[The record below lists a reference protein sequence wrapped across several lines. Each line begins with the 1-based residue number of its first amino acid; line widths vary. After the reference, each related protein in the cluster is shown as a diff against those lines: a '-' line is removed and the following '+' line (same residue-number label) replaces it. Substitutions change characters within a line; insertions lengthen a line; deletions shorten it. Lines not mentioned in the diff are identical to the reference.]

1 LRAALRPLPQL
12 VRELASGSLTSLAL
26 VEDCLAAVRRC
37 DGELHALLCVDAEG
51 ALAAAR
57 EADARRREERTRG
70 PLDGIPYVL
79 KDNIVTRGLPTTCGS
94 RILEGFVSPYEATL
108 VTRLREAGCILL
120 GKTNLDEFGMG
131 SSTEHSAFGP
141 TRNPHD
147 LSRVAGGSSGGSCA
161 AIACGMAPLAFGSD
175 TGGSVRLPA
184 AFCGVVGLKPSY
196 GRVSRYGL
204 VAFASSLDQIGP
216 VTRTVAGTALALG
229 AVAGRDARDATTG
242 EAAVPDYA
250 AATALGVRGI
260 RVGICPDLLG
270 EGVDPAVREAV
281 AAALRVLESLGC
293 TVREVSLPHV
303 RYGIAAYYLGA
314 SAEASSNLARFDG
327 VRYGRRAETESISEL
342 YARSRRE
349 GFGDEVK
356 RRIMLG
362 TFALSAGYH
371 DAYYGRAQRARRRI
385 AGDYEKVF
393 ADVDVLVSPTSPT
406 TAFSLGERLDDP
418 LAMYLSDALTIPASL
433 AGIPA
438 LSLPCGMTAAGLPV
452 GLQLEAP
459 RFAEETLF
467 RVGAAFEEAAGGAT
481 PPALAA
487 AETT

>member
-1 LRAALRPLPQL
+1 MRAALRPLPQL
-12 VRELASGSLTSLAL
+12 ARELASGALTSVAL
-26 VEDCLAAVRRC
+26 VEDCLAAIRRC
-37 DGELHALLCVDAEG
+37 EGELHAFLCVDAEG

-57 EADARRREERTRG
+57 NADARRREERARG

-79 KDNIVTRGLPTTCGS
+79 KDNIVTRELPTTCGS
-94 RILEGFVSPYEATL
+94 RILESFISPYEATV
-108 VTRLREAGCILL
+108 VTRLREAGCVLL

-131 SSTEHSAFGP
+131 SSTEHSAYGP

-147 LSRVAGGSSGGSCA
+147 LARVAGGSSGGSCA

-196 GRVSRYGL
+196 GRISRSGL

-216 VTRTVAGTALALG
+216 VTRTVAGAALALG
-229 AVAGRDARDATTG
+229 AVAGADARDATTRDV
-242 EAAVPDYA
+242 AVPDYVA
-250 AATALGVRGI
+250 AIGLGVRGV
-260 RVGICPDLLG
+260 RVGVCPELLG
-270 EGVDPAVREAV
+270 EGVDPGVRESV
-281 AAALRVLESLGC
+281 EAALRVLESLGC
-293 TVREVSLPHV
+293 TVREVSLPHA

-314 SAEASSNLARFDG
+314 SAEASSNLARFDC
-327 VRYGRRAETESISEL
+327 VRYGRRAAAESISEL
-342 YARSRRE
+342 YAESRRE

-371 DAYYGRAQRARRRI
+371 DAYYGRAQKTRRRI
-385 AGDYEKVF
+385 AEDYENVF
-393 ADVDVLVSPTSPT
+393 AEVDVLASPTSPT
-406 TAFSLGERLDDP
+406 AAFPLGERLDDP

-438 LSLPCGMTAAGLPV
+438 LSLPCGMTAAGLPI

-459 RFAEETLF
+459 AFAEETLF
-467 RVGAAFEEAAGGAT
+467 RVGVAYEEVGGGGIPPVLAGAEAT
-481 PPALAA
+481 
-487 AETT
+487 